1 MLERGS
7 VLPDEDETEAGA
19 CGTWE
24 WQDVGD
30 VWKGEERWLTSVEE
44 EEIMEEEADE
54 EQTSVRIGGDG

>member
-19 CGTWE
+19 CGT
-24 WQDVGD
+24 GD

-54 EQTSVRIGGDG
+54 EQTSVGIGGGG

>member
-1 MLERGS
+1 MR
-7 VLPDEDETEAGA
+7 TRQAGA
-19 CGTWE
+19 CGTATPTYRTWE

-54 EQTSVRIGGDG
+54 EQTSVGIGGGG

>member
-1 MLERGS
+1 MR
-7 VLPDEDETEAGA
+7 TRQAGA

-54 EQTSVRIGGDG
+54 EQTSVGIGGGG